1 MTRLRTRIVVLQI
14 VTVLLVL
21 APFAMGGLYV
31 WQKHEA
37 ALEKMAQ
44 WEPRHARL
52 QGILAQQNDFATANQ
67 LAQSLL
73 NVFVYP
79 AEADGTKVANEAQ
92 QRIKSALEQ
101 AGFRVES
108 IRVSEGVESGDFLR
122 LKVSAR
128 LDGNINHLFRSLLLL
143 REQNPVLI
151 VDAMRFNNEGPLFK
165 ASVQRI
171 TGQMDFTV
179 LRAKP

>member
-1 MTRLRTRIVVLQI
+1 MTRLRTRIVLLQI

-52 QGILAQQNDFATANQ
+52 QGILTQQNDFATANQ

-128 LDGNINHLFRSLLLL
+128 LDGNINHLFRALLLL

-151 VDAMRFNNEGPLFK
+151 VDAMRFNNEGPLLK
-165 ASVQRI
+165 ASVQSI